1 MLGVEDIF
9 SLKGN
14 DSAFEK
20 AVWEAYTYQMEHNE
34 LYRSFVQTLNQEVKS
49 PLDIPFLPISF
60 FKTHDVVTHQSSV
73 AKTFLSSA
81 TGGGERSKHHIH
93 RLEFYEK
100 SFLSTFEDRFGQTEN
115 WTLLALLPSYL
126 EQGDSSLIYMVDH
139 LIKKARPESS
149 FWLNKPD
156 ELPKKIESILN
167 RGEKVMLFGVSYALL
182 DLADL
187 GPFQF
192 ESLHIMETGGM
203 KGRKKEMIRTE
214 LHDALQEGFGTKKIH
229 SEYGMTEL
237 LSQAYSIDGSYF
249 SCPDWMKVFIRE
261 TDDPFSYAKEGSV
274 GGVNVID
281 LANWYSCPFIATDDL
296 GRMHEDGSFEILGR
310 FDHSDVRGCN
320 LLVL

>member
-1 MLGVEDIF
+1 M
-9 SLKGN
+9 
-14 DSAFEK
+14 
-20 AVWEAYTYQMEHNE
+20 
-34 LYRSFVQTLNQEVKS
+34 
-49 PLDIPFLPISF
+49 
-60 FKTHDVVTHQSSV
+60 
-73 AKTFLSSA
+73 
-81 TGGGERSKHHIH
+81 
-93 RLEFYEK
+93 
-100 SFLSTFEDRFGQTEN
+100 
-115 WTLLALLPSYL
+115 
-126 EQGDSSLIYMVDH
+126 
-139 LIKKARPESS
+139 
-149 FWLNKPD
+149 
-156 ELPKKIESILN
+156 
-167 RGEKVMLFGVSYALL
+167 
-182 DLADL
+182 

-296 GRMHEDGSFEILGR
+296 GRMHEDGSFGSQR
-310 FDHSDVRGCN
+310 RRHAVQRGQERASS
-320 LLVL
+320 LDYLQSERQLPAAHAADQF